1 MKTSKL
7 KNDTNKTN
15 NELNKHGVR
24 FVHQFHEF
32 VDLHGED
39 QTLTIIQ
46 DLHKAGHIEFK
57 DSELDY
63 CDFMDK
69 EHRWEL
75 TDEGKPIKPIGLNP
89 FQKAIAQ
96 FVNTPETKLKMDK
109 EDGMKQMKFQ
119 PGMTGEE
126 HLKAVQNLMLNS
138 NPPEKDEEFDPFQKE
153 VDRFMNTPE
162 VGKFIDQVL
171 IDNPDIKNKL
181 DS

>member
-32 VDLHGED
+32 VDLHCED
-39 QTLTIIQ
+39 RTLTIIQ

-69 EHRWEL
+69 EDGWEL

-89 FQKAIAQ
+89 FQ
-96 FVNTPETKLKMDK
+96 
-109 EDGMKQMKFQ
+109 
-119 PGMTGEE
+119 
-126 HLKAVQNLMLNS
+126 KAVQNLMLNS